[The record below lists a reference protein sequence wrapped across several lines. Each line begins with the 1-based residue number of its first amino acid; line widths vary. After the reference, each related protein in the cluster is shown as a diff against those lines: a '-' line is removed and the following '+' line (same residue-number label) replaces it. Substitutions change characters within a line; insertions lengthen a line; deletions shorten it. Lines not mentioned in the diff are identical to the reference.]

1 MSTFEV
7 DAVKALSDLYAK
19 HGRNLF
25 TMFENITSR
34 LSASNRK
41 IWQRYDINF
50 LYTPDSRV
58 ETKLPLEV
66 WDYFNDGRQ
75 DSAAERLRRPSM
87 GMRPTEGR
95 LGLHPD
101 VAVLVLILQ
110 NRINANE

>member
-1 MSTFEV
+1 MSTFDV
-7 DAVKALSDLYAK
+7 DAVSALSDLYAK
-19 HGRNLF
+19 HGRTLF

-34 LSASNRK
+34 LSTSNRK

-50 LYTPDSRV
+50 CYAPGSRA

-75 DSAAERLRRPSM
+75 GSAAERLRRPVM
-87 GMRPTEGR
+87 GLRPTDGC
-95 LGLHPD
+95 LVLHPD

-110 NRINANE
+110 NRISANE